1 MNRNKYL
8 TVLALAI
15 SVPALVLGHAQVEP
29 QPDQVAMLRN
39 KASTGHRLTPLEEA
53 FLGAVNALEQDSSC
67 SRFYGGPE
75 VSVRVLSAL
84 VDRLHAQPME
94 DLESGIKMSGGY
106 TCYYNARGKVTYRL
120 FEDAYINYNGP
131 FCRTK
136 SLLTNRSVPPVGS
149 FPPNTRE
156 SRILILLHELAH
168 LLTGPDGNWLIPDD
182 GNNPALSTQNTLT
195 IEARCGD
202 QIRAIKADQRVASQY
217 RVAKQLLHTNSTE
230 YLEHT

>member
-1 MNRNKYL
+1 M
-8 TVLALAI
+8 
-15 SVPALVLGHAQVEP
+15 
-29 QPDQVAMLRN
+29 
-39 KASTGHRLTPLEEA
+39 TPLEQA
-53 FLGAVNALEQDSSC
+53 FIGAVNALEQDSSC

-94 DLESGIKMSGGY
+94 DLGTGITMSGGY
-106 TCYYNARGKVTYRL
+106 TCYFNARGEVTYRL

-131 FCRTK
+131 FYRTK
-136 SLLTNRSVPPVGS
+136 SPLTDRSVPPVGS

-168 LLTGPDGNWLIPDD
+168 LLTGPHGNWLIPDD
-182 GNNPALSTQNTLT
+182 GNNPALSSQNTLT

-202 QIRAIKADQRVASQY
+202 QIRAIKADQ
-217 RVAKQLLHTNSTE
+217 
-230 YLEHT
+230 